1 VRSLRGLDWL
11 NFFLADVQTGVGP
24 FLAAALT
31 ARRWNPEQV
40 GIVLTVGGLVT
51 IAVQGPAGAA
61 VDALRKKRT
70 IVALAIVGVAIA
82 ALAFAFSSSL
92 PLVLSAQVL
101 LGAVAP
107 FLGPAVTAITLGLVG
122 KRLFDVRLGR
132 NNSFNSAGNVFAAVL
147 LGWVGWHSGNR
158 ALFLTVSVLAIPA
171 LLSLAFIRANEI
183 DYLRARGARR
193 DGEPGN
199 VSHFRVLLSDR
210 VLLAFACA
218 TFLFHFANAAM
229 LPQLSEMLARGHTRA
244 AAPFMSAAVTVTQT
258 VIALTALWVGK
269 TAARIGRR
277 PLLLLGF
284 GVLPIRAVLYT
295 LTSSVP
301 LLVAIQ
307 ILDGVANSIFVVA
320 STLVVADRTSGTGRL
335 NMALGGLAVAVGIGA
350 ALSNVVAGTVAQKL
364 GFNVSFLVLGA
375 IALLAFLALFI
386 FVPETLR
393 ESHEAQHGHG
403 ASATGPLVSEV

>member
-1 VRSLRGLDWL
+1 
-11 NFFLADVQTGVGP
+11 
-24 FLAAALT
+24 
-31 ARRWNPEQV
+31 
-40 GIVLTVGGLVT
+40 
-51 IAVQGPAGAA
+51 
-61 VDALRKKRT
+61 
-70 IVALAIVGVAIA
+70 
-82 ALAFAFSSSL
+82 
-92 PLVLSAQVL
+92 
-101 LGAVAP
+101 
-107 FLGPAVTAITLGLVG
+107 VTAITLGLVG